1 MHLPIHVRHAVTSPV
16 TSPAAGPF
24 MLLGPTMDP
33 KVASELLMRL
43 PHLPLRMQV

>member
-1 MHLPIHVRHAVTSPV
+1 
-16 TSPAAGPF
+16 

-43 PHLPLRMQV
+43 PHLPLRMQASEIKALHG